1 MVSVQKTT
9 RRLLFMIYVGRF
21 DENDIKHGIDKQK
34 VKKAIQKKTQPEIH
48 QCEIGQTGRK
58 SHCH

>member
-1 MVSVQKTT
+1 MISVQKTT

-34 VKKAIQKKTQPEIH
+34 VKKAMKKTQPEIH

>member
-34 VKKAIQKKTQPEIH
+34 VKKAMQKNT
-48 QCEIGQTGRK
+48 T
-58 SHCH
+58 